1 MESRKIVLIKL
12 FAGKEWRCRHRERT
26 FGPGGEEKS
35 GTNRES
41 SIDRYMLLHAKQ
53 IAGEKLLNTTGN
65 PPSTL

>member
-1 MESRKIVLIKL
+1 MGLMNI

-41 SIDRYMLLHAKQ
+41 SIDRYMLLRAKQ
-53 IAGEKLLNTTGN
+53 IAGEKLLYNTRN

>member
-1 MESRKIVLIKL
+1 MELMNI

-26 FGPGGEEKS
+26 FGHGGEEKS

-41 SIDRYMLLHAKQ
+41 SIDKYMLLCAKQ
-53 IAGEKLLNTTGN
+53 IAGEKLLYNTGN